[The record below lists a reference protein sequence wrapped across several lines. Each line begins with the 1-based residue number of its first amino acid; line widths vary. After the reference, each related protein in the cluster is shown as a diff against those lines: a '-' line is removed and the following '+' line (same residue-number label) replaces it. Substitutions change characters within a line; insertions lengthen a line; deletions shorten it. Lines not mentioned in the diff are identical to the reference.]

1 MKSSSRI
8 KRHQFLARH
17 TMVGVFCL
25 FSIVLAG
32 CVRTESDKGATN
44 TAGGTA
50 STTGGESGK
59 KLRVGFS
66 QMENDG
72 PWRIAETRSM
82 EEEAKK
88 RGIEIIVT
96 DAKGDTAKQ
105 VADVETLVARKVD
118 AIFLAPRE
126 KTGLESALQAA
137 RDAKIPV
144 FFIDREANGAAGQD
158 FVAFLGS
165 NFVDQGRRAADWLAK
180 ASNGNAKIVEI
191 RGTPAA
197 SVTTDRAQ
205 GFLDE
210 IKKYPGMQ
218 IIASQTGDFNR
229 AKAQSTMDNIIQAQG
244 ANITAVYT
252 HSDEMALG
260 AIQALKSAKRKPGQD
275 VIVVSV
281 DGQKSALQSIIDGEL
296 GATVESN
303 PRFGPLAFDTLEK
316 FKRGEQIPAK
326 IILEDKFYD
335 KSNAAQL
342 IDSAF
347 GETGSKPK
355 S

>member
-1 MKSSSRI
+1 MKPSNTKTLI
-8 KRHQFLARH
+8 HIEARSALYCALLLFVA
-17 TMVGVFCL
+17 VG
-25 FSIVLAG
+25 AG
-32 CVRTESDKGATN
+32 CIRTENSSAGNNAAGNTTAN
-44 TAGGTA
+44 TAAGGN
-50 STTGGESGK
+50 GK

-82 EEEAKK
+82 EEEARK
-88 RGIEIIVT
+88 RGYEIIIT
-96 DAKGDTAKQ
+96 DARSSSAQQ
-105 VADVETLVARKVD
+105 VSDVETLVARKVD

-137 RDAKIPV
+137 REANIPV
-144 FFIDREANGAAGQD
+144 FFIDREANGTPGQD

-180 ASNGNAKIVEI
+180 TTNGNAKIVEI
-191 RGTPAA
+191 SGSPGA
-197 SVTTDRAQ
+197 SVTQDRAR
-205 GFLDE
+205 GFKEE
-210 IKKYPGMQ
+210 IQKYPGMQ

-229 AKAQSTMDNIIQAQG
+229 AKAQGTMENIIQAQG

-252 HSDEMALG
+252 HSDEMAMG
-260 AIQALKSAKRKPGQD
+260 AIQALKAAGRKPGQD

-281 DGQKSALQSIIDGEL
+281 DGQKSALEAIANGEL

-316 FKRGEQIPAK
+316 FKRGEKLETK
-326 IILEDKFYD
+326 IILQDKFFD
-335 KSNAAQL
+335 KSNASQ
-342 IDSAF
+342 F
-347 GETGSKPK
+347 VGEAY
-355 S
+355 